1 VSAPPTLGSSAAA
14 GGQGRLLQLL
24 GVGFGLA
31 GAVGGAIG
39 AGILRAPGLVAEA
52 LASPVLILAA
62 WLAGGLYALIGAL
75 AVAELGAALPRA
87 GGWTVYARRCFGDA
101 AGFSVG
107 GLDWLG
113 HSVGLAWEVTTLGQ
127 FGAALLPAHP
137 AGLPLPPAALS
148 SAIALATLAGF
159 ALLQLQGLRAGSRSQ
174 ELLSLVKAVAFL
186 VLVVA
191 CFLLGGP
198 ASRAMAGAGAA
209 PLAPPADPLAL
220 GLALVVA
227 LQAVIVTYDGWHSPV
242 YFAEE
247 FSDPGRDLPR
257 SLLAGVG
264 AVIAI
269 YLLVNGAL
277 LWVLPVPL
285 LAASPLP
292 VADAAA
298 RILGPLSGRLMT
310 ALGLVSLLGLIN
322 ATIMSAP
329 RILYGLARDGLLGS
343 GRAARSLQE
352 VNGGGTPVTAVLATA
367 AAAALLVLAGSF
379 GLLLAV
385 AAFLYVLL
393 YLIGFTCLFV
403 LRRREP
409 ELERPFRAWGHPVST
424 AVVWLGSLA
433 FLLTDL
439 AGNRGPSLTA
449 LGLAAAI
456 PLLHR
461 LLQPRPP
468 D

>member
-1 VSAPPTLGSSAAA
+1 MSAPAPHGTPAAA

-31 GAVGGAIG
+31 GAVGGTIG

-52 LASPVLILAA
+52 LATPALILAA
-62 WLAGGLYALIGAL
+62 WLAGGVYALIGAL

-113 HSVGLAWEVTTLGQ
+113 HCVGLAWEVTTLGQ
-127 FGAALLPAHP
+127 FGAALLPA
-137 AGLPLPPAALS
+137 GLPLGPGALG
-148 SAIALATLAGF
+148 SAIALASLVGF
-159 ALLQLQGLRAGSRSQ
+159 ALLQLLGLRAGSRSQ

-186 VLVVA
+186 ALVAA

-198 ASRAMAGAGAA
+198 ASRGLAAA
-209 PLAPPADPLAL
+209 PPLLPPAGPLAL
-220 GLALVVA
+220 GVAIVAA

-247 FSDPGRDLPR
+247 FHDPGRDLPR

-269 YLLVNGAL
+269 YLLVNAAL

-298 RILGPLSGRLMT
+298 SLLGPVSGQLMT
-310 ALGLVSLLGLIN
+310 GLGLVSLLGLIN
-322 ATIMSAP
+322 ATIMSSP
-329 RILYGLARDGLLGS
+329 RILYGLARDGLLG
-343 GRAARSLQE
+343 GGAAAQALQQ
-352 VNGGGTPVTAVLATA
+352 VNGGGTPVMAVLATA
-367 AAAALLVLAGSF
+367 VVAAVLVLSGSF
-379 GLLLAV
+379 SLLLAV

-393 YLIGFTCLFV
+393 YLVGFSCLFV
-403 LRRREP
+403 LRWREP
-409 ELERPFRAWGHPVST
+409 QLARPFRAWGHPFST

-439 AGNRGPSLTA
+439 VGNRGPSFTA
-449 LGLAAAI
+449 LALAAAI
-456 PLLHR
+456 PLVYR
-461 LLQPRPP
+461 LLQTAGPP

>member
-1 VSAPPTLGSSAAA
+1 MSAPAPHGTPAAA

-31 GAVGGAIG
+31 GAVGGTIG

-52 LASPVLILAA
+52 LASPALILAA
-62 WLAGGLYALIGAL
+62 WLAGGVYALVGAL

-113 HSVGLAWEVTTLGQ
+113 HCVGLAWEVTTLGQ
-127 FGAALLPAHP
+127 FGAALLPA
-137 AGLPLPPAALS
+137 GLPLGPGALG
-148 SAIALATLAGF
+148 SAIALASLVGF
-159 ALLQLQGLRAGSRSQ
+159 ALLQLLGLRAGSRSQ

-186 VLVVA
+186 ALVAA
-191 CFLLGGP
+191 CILLGGP
-198 ASRAMAGAGAA
+198 ASRGLTAA
-209 PLAPPADPLAL
+209 PPLLPPAGPLAL
-220 GLALVVA
+220 GVAIVAA

-247 FSDPGRDLPR
+247 FNDPGRDLPR

-269 YLLVNGAL
+269 YLLVNAAL

-298 RILGPLSGRLMT
+298 TLLGPVSGQLMT
-310 ALGLVSLLGLIN
+310 GLGLVSLLGLIN
-322 ATIMSAP
+322 ATIMSSP
-329 RILYGLARDGLLGS
+329 RILYGLARDGLLG
-343 GRAARSLQE
+343 GGAAAQALQQ
-352 VNGGGTPVTAVLATA
+352 VNGGGTPVMAVLATA
-367 AAAALLVLAGSF
+367 VVAAVLVLSGSF
-379 GLLLAV
+379 SLLLAV

-393 YLIGFTCLFV
+393 YLVGFSCLFV
-403 LRRREP
+403 LRWREP
-409 ELERPFRAWGHPVST
+409 QLARPFRAWGHPFST

-439 AGNRGPSLTA
+439 VGNRGPSFTA
-449 LGLAAAI
+449 LALAAAI
-456 PLLHR
+456 PLVYR
-461 LLQPRPP
+461 LLKTAGPP

>member
-1 VSAPPTLGSSAAA
+1 MSAPPPLGPPAAA
-14 GGQGRLLQLL
+14 PQGRLLQLL

-31 GAVGGAIG
+31 GAVGGTIG

-52 LASPVLILAA
+52 LASPALILAA
-62 WLAGGLYALIGAL
+62 WLVGGLYALIGAL

-87 GGWTVYARRCFGDA
+87 GGWTVYARRCFGDG

-113 HSVGLAWEVTTLGQ
+113 HCVGLAWEVTTLGQ
-127 FGAALLPAHP
+127 FAAALLPA
-137 AGLPLPPAALS
+137 GLPLGPGAIS
-148 SAIALATLAGF
+148 SAIALASLVGF
-159 ALLQLQGLRAGSRSQ
+159 ALLQLLGLRAGSRSQ

-186 VLVVA
+186 ALVAA

-198 ASRAMAGAGAA
+198 SRTGIIEAPLLPPLQPPAGA
-209 PLAPPADPLAL
+209 LAL
-220 GLALVVA
+220 GLAIVAA

-247 FSDPGRDLPR
+247 FQDPGRDLPR
-257 SLLAGVG
+257 SLLAGVA
-264 AVIAI
+264 AVITI

-292 VADAAA
+292 VAEAAA
-298 RILGPLSGRLMT
+298 HLLGPASGQLMT
-310 ALGLVSLLGLIN
+310 GLGLVSLLGLIN
-322 ATIMSAP
+322 ATIMSSP
-329 RILYGLARDGLLGS
+329 RILYGLARDGLLG
-343 GRAARSLQE
+343 GGPAALALQQ

-367 AAAALLVLAGSF
+367 AVAALLVLSGSF
-379 GLLLAV
+379 SLLLAV

-403 LRRREP
+403 LRWREP
-409 ELERPFRAWGHPVST
+409 ELPRPCRAWGHPWTT

-433 FLLTDL
+433 FLLTAL
-439 AGNRGPSLTA
+439 VGNRGPSLTA
-449 LGLAAAI
+449 LALASAI
-456 PLLHR
+456 PLLYQVLR
-461 LLQPRPP
+461 TGAPP